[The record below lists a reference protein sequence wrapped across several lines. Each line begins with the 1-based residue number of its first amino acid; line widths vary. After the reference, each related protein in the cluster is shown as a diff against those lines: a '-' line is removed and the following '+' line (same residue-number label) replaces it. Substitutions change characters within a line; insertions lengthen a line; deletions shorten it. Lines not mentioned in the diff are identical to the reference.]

1 MNLSQLGWSDRFAQ
15 HFSRFA
21 APGYT
26 VSRVAIVHPDQYHLY
41 TETGECVATLS
52 GKLRHQAASPED
64 LPIVGDWVVIRLRET
79 EQRATIHHI
88 LPRQSLFS
96 RKVAGSPT
104 APQPIAANIDT
115 VFLISA
121 LDHDFSVRR
130 IERYLLLAWESGVNP
145 VILLNKAD
153 LCKNLERS
161 IAAVESI
168 APGIPIIPL
177 SATQQTGLEAL
188 SPYLQPGKTI
198 ALLGSSGV
206 GKSTLTNQLLGQSR
220 QTVRSVRQADSK
232 GKHTTTHRELL
243 RLPSGGLIIDTPGM
257 REIQVWAGE
266 DSLQE
271 TFADIESLAETCR
284 FRDCQH
290 DREPGCAVQ
299 MAIEQGRLDPS
310 RLFSYQKLD
319 RELNYLSRKQDVRLQ
334 LEEKAKW
341 KKIHQSLRQKGRERY

>member
-15 HFSRFA
+15 AFA
-21 APGYT
+21 RYGSNYT
-26 VSRVAIVHPDQYHLY
+26 VGRVAIVHPDQYHLY
-41 TETGECVATLS
+41 TELGECTATLS
-52 GKLRHQAASPED
+52 GKLRYQVASPQD

-79 EQRATIHHI
+79 AQRATIHHI

-96 RKVAGSPT
+96 RKAGQQT
-104 APQPIAANIDT
+104 VPQPIAANIDT
-115 VFLISA
+115 VFLVSA

-153 LCKNLERS
+153 LCENLERFM
-161 IAAVESI
+161 ALVESI
-168 APGIPIIPL
+168 APGIPIVPL
-177 SATQQTGLEAL
+177 SATQQTGLDAL

-220 QTVRSVRQADSK
+220 QAVRSVRQADSK
-232 GKHTTTHRELL
+232 GRHTTTHRELL
-243 RLPSGGLIIDTPGM
+243 ALPSGGLIIDTPGM

-266 DSLQE
+266 ESLQE

-284 FRDCQH
+284 FRDCRH

-299 MAIEQGRLDPS
+299 MAIEQGRLDSS
-310 RLFSYQKLD
+310 RLFSYQRLD

-341 KKIHQSLRQKGRERY
+341 KKIHQSLRQKGRER